1 MNGTVVLSG
10 GSAAHAEAGNV
21 TQLNE
26 YTGQV
31 SKTALVLPGGG
42 ARAAYQIGVLKALSD
57 LLPVRA
63 NNPFSIVIGTSA
75 GAINATELAI
85 HAHRFRVAVGNLERV
100 WRNFQVP
107 QVFEIDA
114 LSMFKSGLHWLLAM
128 LSGGWL
134 LPPPR
139 AMFDNSPLRAL
150 LSANFDFA
158 RIEQSIHAGNLD
170 ALAISAAGYGSS
182 RSVFF
187 FQAAAH
193 QQPWTRVRHAGEPA
207 EITLDHLMASV
218 AVPFLFPAVQMGS
231 EFYGDGSMRQSSPFS
246 PAIHLGADRIMV
258 VATRSGDRQ
267 RTQVPTRGPGFGQIF
282 GYMLDALF
290 SDGLYADFERLMQI
304 NNIIR
309 KVGPVTV
316 NERLMKPIEML
327 VVMPSRDI
335 AEIARQHVHS
345 LPRTLRVL
353 LRTMGALNA
362 SGSEL
367 MSYLMFQSSFTRDL
381 IDLGY
386 QDGMAQSSKL
396 VDFLQG
402 SMVDTTGMTAVLRRL
417 DLQRTASTSA
427 PEGAS
432 AQEQRSQT
440 Q

>member
-1 MNGTVVLSG
+1 M
-10 GSAAHAEAGNV
+10 

-26 YTGQV
+26 YTGQA

-57 LLPVRA
+57 LLPTRST
-63 NNPFSIVIGTSA
+63 NPFSIVIGTSA

-100 WRNFQVP
+100 WRNFEVP
-107 QVFEIDA
+107 QVFDVNA
-114 LSMFKSGLHWLLAM
+114 LTMMRSGLHWLMSL

-139 AMFDNSPLRAL
+139 SLFDNAPLRGL
-150 LSANFDFA
+150 LSANFDFS
-158 RIEQSIHAGNLD
+158 RIEHSIHDGHLD
-170 ALAISAAGYGSS
+170 ALAISAASYGSS

-193 QQPWTRVRHAGEPA
+193 QQPWTRVRHAGEPS
-207 EITLDHLMASV
+207 EITLDHLMSSV
-218 AVPFLFPAVQMGS
+218 AVPFLFPAVQMGN

-267 RTQVPTRGPGFGQIF
+267 RARVPMRGPSFGQIF

-290 SDGLYADFERLMQI
+290 TDGLYADFERLTQI

-309 KVGPVTV
+309 KVGAVTINDRV
-316 NERLMKPIEML
+316 MKPIEML
-327 VVMPSRDI
+327 VIMPSRDI
-335 AEIARQHVHS
+335 SEVARQHISS
-345 LPRTLRVL
+345 LPRSLRVL
-353 LRTMGALNA
+353 LRSMGALNS

-367 MSYLMFQSSFTRDL
+367 MSYLMFQSSFTREL
-381 IDLGY
+381 IEMGY
-386 QDGMAQSSKL
+386 QDAMAQSGRL
-396 VDFLQG
+396 LDFMAG
-402 SMVDTTGMTAVLRRL
+402 SVLDTTGMTSVLRRL
-417 DLQRTASTSA
+417 DLQDRAKTEAAEVSPQQAERAYTKGQV
-427 PEGAS
+427 PN
-432 AQEQRSQT
+432 R
-440 Q
+440 